1 MTDGTVLITG
11 GNRGIGLATA
21 QAFLDAGKK
30 VAVTYRSGEPPAGT
44 FAVSCDVTDPA
55 AVSRAFDE
63 IEAACGPVRVLV
75 SNAGI
80 TRDALLLRMGEDDF
94 AAVLETNVTGAY
106 RMARRAARSMIR
118 ARSGRLIFVSSV
130 VALHG
135 SAGQCNYAA
144 SKAALIGLARSL
156 ARELGSRGITANV
169 VAPGYVETAMTAGFT
184 AERRAEI
191 LGQVPAG
198 RAAQPDEV
206 AAVIRFLAS
215 DGASYVNGAV
225 IPVDG
230 GAGMGH

>member
-1 MTDGTVLITG
+1 MTGGTVLITG

-21 QAFLDAGKK
+21 QAFLDAGQK
-30 VAVTYRSGEPPAGT
+30 VAVTYRSGEPPAGML
-44 FAVSCDVTDPA
+44 AVRCDVTDPA

-63 IEAACGPVRVLV
+63 VESAYGPVAVLV

-80 TRDALLLRMGEDDF
+80 TRDALLLRMGEEDF
-94 AAVLETNVTGAY
+94 ADVVQTNLTGAF

-118 ARSGRLIFVSSV
+118 ARAGRLIFVSSV

-144 SKAALIGLARSL
+144 AKAALIGLARSL

-184 AERRAEI
+184 AQRRAEI
-191 LGQVPAG
+191 IAQVPAG
-198 RAAQPDEV
+198 RPAEPAEV
-206 AAVIRFLAS
+206 ASVIRFLAS
-215 DGASYVNGAV
+215 AEAAYVNGAV

>member
-1 MTDGTVLITG
+1 MTGGVVLITG

-21 QAFLDAGKK
+21 RAFLDAGEK
-30 VAVTYRSGEPPAGT
+30 VAVTYRTGQPPEGT
-44 FAVSCDVTDPA
+44 FAVPCDVTDPA
-55 AVSRAFDE
+55 AVSRAFGE
-63 IEAACGPVRVLV
+63 VEAACGPVGVLV

-80 TRDALLLRMGEDDF
+80 TRDTLLLRMDEEDF
-94 AAVLETNVTGAY
+94 AAVVETNLTGAY
-106 RMARRAARSMIR
+106 RVARRAARSMIR

-135 SAGQCNYAA
+135 SAGQANYAA

-184 AERRAEI
+184 ADRRAAI

-198 RAAQPDEV
+198 RAAQPGEI
-206 AAVIRFLAS
+206 ASVIRFLAG

>member
-1 MTDGTVLITG
+1 MTTGTVLITG

-21 QAFLDAGKK
+21 QAFLDAGEK
-30 VAVTYRSGEPPAGT
+30 VAVTYRSGEPPPGT
-44 FAVSCDVTDPA
+44 FAVQCDVTDPA

-63 IEAACGPVRVLV
+63 VEAASGPVGVLV

-94 AAVLETNVTGAY
+94 AQVLETNLVGAY
-106 RMARRAARSMIR
+106 RVAKRATRSMIR
-118 ARSGRLIFVSSV
+118 ARNGRLIFVSSV

-135 SAGQCNYAA
+135 SAGQSNYAA
-144 SKAALIGLARSL
+144 AKAGLIGLARSL

-184 AERRAEI
+184 AARRAEI
-191 LGQVPAG
+191 LGQIPVG
-198 RAAQPDEV
+198 RAAQ
-206 AAVIRFLAS
+206 AAEIASVIRFLAGAS
-215 DGASYVNGAV
+215 ASYVNGAV

>member
-1 MTDGTVLITG
+1 MTTGTVLITG

-21 QAFLDAGKK
+21 RAFLEADQK
-30 VAVTYRSGEPPAGT
+30 VAVTYRSGEPPEGP
-44 FAVSCDVTDPA
+44 FSVQCDVTDPD

-63 IEAACGPVRVLV
+63 VEAACGPVGTLV

-80 TRDALLLRMGEDDF
+80 TRDALLLRMSEDDF
-94 AAVLETNVTGAY
+94 TAVLETNLVGAY
-106 RMARRAARSMIR
+106 RMARRAARSMLR
-118 ARSGRLIFVSSV
+118 ARHGRLIFVSSV

-144 SKAALIGLARSL
+144 AKAALVGLARSL

-184 AERRAEI
+184 ADRRAEM
-191 LGQVPAG
+191 LAGVPMG
-198 RAAQPDEV
+198 RAAQPGEI
-206 AAVIRFLAS
+206 ASVIRFLAGDDS
-215 DGASYVNGAV
+215 SYVNGAI

-230 GAGMGH
+230 GAGMGY

>member
-1 MTDGTVLITG
+1 MTGTVLITG

-21 QAFLDAGKK
+21 RAFREAGEK
-30 VAVTYRSGEPPAGT
+30 VAVTYRSGEPPEGM
-44 FAVSCDVTDPA
+44 FAVRCDVTEPA

-63 IEAACGPVRVLV
+63 VEAACGPVGVLV

-94 AAVLETNVTGAY
+94 AAVLETNLTGAY
-106 RMARRAARSMIR
+106 RMARRAARGMVR
-118 ARSGRLIFVSSV
+118 ARGGRLIFVSSV

-135 SAGQCNYAA
+135 SAGQSNYGAA
-144 SKAALIGLARSL
+144 KAALIGLARSL
-156 ARELGSRGITANV
+156 ARELGARGITANV

-184 AERRAEI
+184 AQRRAEVI
-191 LGQVPAG
+191 AQVPAG
-198 RAAQPDEV
+198 RAAQPGEV

-215 DGASYVNGAV
+215 AEASYVNGAV